1 MGTNPFLIVAA
12 AAAVSAAAVG
22 GLYYGFSA
30 FVMRG
35 LDRTGPVDAITA
47 MRGINAEAERNAP
60 LLVLVFRSALLA
72 LAAGII
78 AVVQWRQQGS
88 GYVVAGAVFALV
100 ATVVT
105 VACNVPLNNHLA
117 GIEVGGLSAADAL
130 RWRLTT

>member
-1 MGTNPFLIVAA
+1 M
-12 AAAVSAAAVG
+12 SC
-22 GLYYGFSA
+22 
-30 FVMRG
+30 
-35 LDRTGPVDAITA
+35 
-47 MRGINAEAERNAP
+47 GINAEAERNAP

-78 AVVQWRQQGS
+78 AVVQWRRQGS

-130 RWRLTT
+130 RHRRAPATEPNTLKTRSLFSCQSCRHPQTRVVQRT